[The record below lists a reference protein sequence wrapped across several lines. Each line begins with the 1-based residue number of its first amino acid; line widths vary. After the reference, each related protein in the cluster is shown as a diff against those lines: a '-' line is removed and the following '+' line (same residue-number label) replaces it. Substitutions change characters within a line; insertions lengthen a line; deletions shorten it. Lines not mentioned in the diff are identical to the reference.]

1 MTLARFI
8 VRRAAAGAVF
18 ALVVASLTLLLA
30 RLVPGDAVTGDALDM
45 TPQERAALRAE
56 LGLDQP
62 LLTQYGRWLG
72 GLARLDLGQSTLFKR
87 PVADLVGER
96 ARNTALLAMAAL
108 LVGSLVGIPLG
119 RFTGATQSTAARLVR
134 AASMAV
140 LSMPPLLSAL
150 LLVFIAAQTGWFPI
164 GGMTSGGL
172 EGTAWFLDLLRHLP
186 VPVLA
191 LALPLA
197 ATLERVQARA
207 MAEAMTRPFVGASR
221 ARGLTTES
229 MLRRHA
235 WPASLA
241 PVLGIYG
248 VLVGALFSGSFVVEI
263 VTSWPGLGRLLFDA
277 LRSRDVWLVAGCGA
291 AGAVSLAVGT
301 TVADVVHAALD
312 PRVLEGR
319 RS

>member
-1 MTLARFI
+1 MALARF
-8 VRRAAAGAVF
+8 VARRAAGGVVF
-18 ALVVASLTLLLA
+18 ALVVASLTMLIA
-30 RLVPGDAVTGDALDM
+30 RLAPGDSTTEEAIGM
-45 TPQERAALRAE
+45 TPGERAALRAE
-56 LGLDQP
+56 LGLDES
-62 LLTQYGRWLG
+62 LVTQYGHWLQ
-72 GLARLDLGQSTLFKR
+72 GLTRFDLGQSSMFKR

-96 ARNTALLAMAAL
+96 ALNTALLAAAAL
-108 LVGSLVGIPLG
+108 VVASLLGIPLG
-119 RFTGATQSTAARLVR
+119 RFTGASHGTLARAVQ
-134 AASMAV
+134 AMSIAV
-140 LSMPPLLSAL
+140 LSIPPLLSAL
-150 LLVFIAAQTGWFPI
+150 VLVFVAAQTGWFPV

-172 EGTAWFLDLLRHLP
+172 TGAAWLADLARHLP

-207 MAEAMTRPFVGASR
+207 MAEAIGRPFVNASR
-221 ARGLTTES
+221 ARGLTRDRTF
-229 MLRRHA
+229 RVHA

-301 TVADVVHAALD
+301 TLADVLHAALD
-312 PRVLEGR
+312 PRMLDKGGA
-319 RS
+319 